1 LREQTAPIPPSVA
14 LGRLTRM
21 DQIQQKSMAEAN
33 VKTNENLVKNLN
45 KALANLD
52 NDDFGVCAI
61 CKKEIP
67 LGRILIVPETKVCV
81 QCASGKRR

>member
-1 LREQTAPIPPSVA
+1 MTPEEKKEVKLEIESRIKEAEENLVTLREQTAPIPPSVA

-45 KALANLD
+45 KA
-52 NDDFGVCAI
+52 
-61 CKKEIP
+61 
-67 LGRILIVPETKVCV
+67 
-81 QCASGKRR
+81 